1 MALVEHAATR
11 VRRHLEVELDGP
23 RGTVKIDGKDISQAT
38 RALQLTAAAGEIP
51 ELELDLHVFTSAIT
65 ANTEMRIDVPEA
77 TAQALIAI
85 GWKPP
90 RPDLDG
96 RDAGGLTALDKL
108 AYAYP
113 EVAALVR
120 QLAAVTAE
128 AGEQEQVI
136 IALEHELNEERA
148 TRARGSEDRP

>member
-1 MALVEHAATR
+1 MALVLDTATHD
-11 VRRHLEVELDGP
+11 RRHLEVELDGR
-23 RGTVKIDGKDISQAT
+23 RGTVKIDGKDISHAT
-38 RALQLTAAAGEIP
+38 RALQLNAAAGEIP
-51 ELELDLHVFTSAIT
+51 ELQLDLHVFTSAIT
-65 ANTEMRIDVPEA
+65 ANTEMRVDVPEE

-96 RDAGGLTALDKL
+96 RDADGLTALDKL

-113 EVAALVR
+113 DVAALVR

-136 IALEHELNEERA
+136 IALEHELNELRA
-148 TRARGSEDRP
+148 GRPT